1 MSSQPSPA
9 PNRRFA
15 SLINV
20 ADVEAAAAR
29 RLPVPIFDMIAGGS
43 GDEVSLG
50 RNRSGFERLALL
62 PHACVDVNNRDLSTT
77 ILGQKVS
84 MPLMVGPTGFQR
96 MAHRDAE
103 IAVVRA
109 AHAAGTIY
117 ALSSI
122 TSYAFADIA
131 AAAPGPGWFQL
142 YPSAFRGRLPEA
154 IAEFKAAGFT
164 ALCVTVDSAVS
175 GIRER
180 DARHN
185 ITLPL
190 GFSPKLAWQVATRP
204 GWAIDFLRGGIGRG
218 SQGMGARRVS
228 LATAARVMM
237 QAASSVTHD
246 DLREVRRLWD
256 GPLVIKGVTRGED
269 CEALINLG
277 ADGIVVSN
285 HGARFLDTV
294 PGTISSLP
302 GVVDAVNGRAEVF
315 LDGGIRRGVDVVK
328 ALALGARACLIGR
341 PYIYGLAVGGQP
353 GVEHVLEI
361 FRREI
366 DRALALVGC
375 RTPGDIDRSH
385 VGVEIDGRIRD
396 FTARQIFGGD

>member
-1 MSSQPSPA
+1 MASQPPA
-9 PNRRFA
+9 TPNRRLA
-15 SLINV
+15 SLITI
-20 ADVEAAAAR
+20 ADVEKAAAR

-43 GDEVSLG
+43 GDEVSLR
-50 RNRSGFERLALL
+50 RNRSGFDRLSLL
-62 PHACVDVNNRDLSTT
+62 PHACADVNNRDLSTT
-77 ILGQKVS
+77 ILGQHVS

-103 IAVVRA
+103 IAVARG
-109 AHAAGTIY
+109 AHAAGTMY
-117 ALSSI
+117 GLSSI

-142 YPSAFRGRLPEA
+142 FPSAFQGRLPEA
-154 IAEFKAAGFT
+154 IAEIKAAGFA
-164 ALCVTVDSAVS
+164 ALCVTVDSPVS

-180 DARHN
+180 DARHKL
-185 ITLPL
+185 TLPL
-190 GFSPKLAWQVATRP
+190 KFSPKLALQVASRP
-204 GWAIDFLRGGIGRG
+204 GWALDFLRGGIGRG

-228 LATAARVMM
+228 LAAAATMM
-237 QAASSVTHD
+237 MNSGSPVTHEH
-246 DLREVRRLWD
+246 LREVRRLWD
-256 GPLVIKGVTRGED
+256 GPLVVKGILRGED
-269 CEALINLG
+269 CEALVNLG

-294 PGTISSLP
+294 PATISQLP
-302 GVVDAVNGRAEVF
+302 QVVDAVNGRAEVF
-315 LDGGIRRGVDVVK
+315 LDGGVRRGVDVVK

-375 RTPGDIDRSH
+375 RTPAEIDRSYIS
-385 VGVEIDGRIRD
+385 VEPWPH
-396 FTARQIFGGD
+396 